1 MPSDTVFPYPG
12 TFVREDAKTAAASV
26 RFLVLDVDGVCTD
39 GKLYFQENGHPIK
52 CFHSQD
58 GIGIKTALRSGLGIG
73 IITGRDDPCVRARMS
88 QLGVTEY
95 HAGFES
101 KLPVLMSIMKRH
113 GLSRG
118 EVAYMGDDWIDLDPM
133 RSVGFPIAV
142 ANAVLQVRKEAS
154 YITAARGGEGAVR
167 EAVETILASRGDGTN
182 PADLWTAA
190 TGPARV

>member
-1 MPSDTVFPYPG
+1 MPSEIVFPYPG
-12 TFVREDAKTAAASV
+12 TFVREDAQAAAASV

-58 GIGIKTALRSGLGIG
+58 GIGIKTALRAGIGIG

-101 KLPVLMSIMKRH
+101 KLPVLRSIMERH

-142 ANAVLQVRKEAS
+142 ANAVLQVKKEAA

-167 EAVETILASRGDGTN
+167 EAVETILASRGDGMN
-182 PADLWTAA
+182 PADLWTSA